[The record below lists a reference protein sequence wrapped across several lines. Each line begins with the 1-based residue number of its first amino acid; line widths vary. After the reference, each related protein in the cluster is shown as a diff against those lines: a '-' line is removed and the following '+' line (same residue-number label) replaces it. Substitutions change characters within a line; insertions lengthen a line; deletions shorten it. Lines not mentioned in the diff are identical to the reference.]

1 MANNGTVV
9 LTDTG
14 GVEVNITGAA
24 AGTADVL
31 NVLTSK
37 DGAFTNVALQANK
50 VETINITADDVD
62 NVNANT
68 TTLTVWADSVTRIN
82 VANPAGESD
91 LTSLNLTVNSATAL
105 TVVDASAMLGAFTY
119 TANDGTTLVTGGAGN
134 DVLVAAGNSDTLV
147 GGAGDDTL
155 TGDNLTIL
163 TGGAGRDTFM
173 MNRPAN
179 VNSFSSITDF
189 SAGDV
194 IDLDVGN
201 AGTVVFTQSAV
212 ILAGTAVF
220 QDFANAA
227 VNALGTDNNNAA
239 WFQFGGNTFIV
250 RSGDATLNNNFNNG
264 TDSIIQIVGLVD
276 LSRASYNQSNG
287 TLEMV

>member
-1 MANNGTVV
+1 MVV
-9 LTDTG
+9 D
-14 GVEVNITGAA
+14 GVSQPDIT
-24 AGTADVL
+24 
-31 NVLTSK
+31 K
-37 DGAFTNVALQANK
+37 
-50 VETINITADDVD
+50 
-62 NVNANT
+62 
-68 TTLTVWADSVTRIN
+68 
-82 VANPAGESD
+82 
-91 LTSLNLTVNSATAL
+91 LNLTVTGATAL
-105 TVVDASAMLGAFTY
+105 TTVDASAMKGTFTY

-134 DVLVAAGNSDTLV
+134 DTLVASGNSDTLV
-147 GGAGDDTL
+147 GGAGNDTL
-155 TGDNLTIL
+155 TGDNLSIL

-194 IDLDVGN
+194 IDLDAGNVGS
-201 AGTVVFTQSAV
+201 VVFTQSAV

-227 VNALGTDNNNAA
+227 INALVTDSNNAA

-250 RSGDATLNNNFNNG
+250 QSGDATANNNFNNG

-276 LSRASYNQSNG
+276 LSRASYNQTNG